1 MHFLFFFIQVLYE
14 QQLDFDWED
23 LLCLLWLPIVLKR
36 LAMPMPRRP
45 SSLTFSCPL
54 SSFRVQFVGAD
65 YCLDKLQFFRDI
77 VVGSKPLRVVAFR
90 HQHQHCREVFAN
102 MVTWK
107 CSFVMRIP
115 LPISFTL
122 SLAVFW
128 NRYMEAMRESM
139 HYNDWCKFLIRF
151 LEDFKIVCM
160 YPYWCYAPAFT
171 IQLTSAKRKI
181 ASLICQSA
189 VLHLGPR
196 QDSDYTRPKLLNLSR
211 RLSILITKMW

>member
-1 MHFLFFFIQVLYE
+1 MYIFWSVHNLKNYKLHEMVVSYSDILFSRFLWKIDRITFLVHFLFFTQVLYE

-36 LAMPMPRRP
+36 LARPMPRRS

-90 HQHQHCREVFAN
+90 HQHQHCREVFVN

-107 CSFVMRIP
+107 CSFVMRIR
-115 LPISFTL
+115 LPIYFTL
-122 SLAVFW
+122 RLV
-128 NRYMEAMRESM
+128 
-139 HYNDWCKFLIRF
+139 D
-151 LEDFKIVCM
+151 KIVYI
-160 YPYWCYAPAFT
+160 YPYTVTLNDC
-171 IQLTSAKRKI
+171 ITS
-181 ASLICQSA
+181 LL
-189 VLHLGPR
+189 V
-196 QDSDYTRPKLLNLSR
+196 KLLINS
-211 RLSILITKMW
+211 

>member
-1 MHFLFFFIQVLYE
+1 MYIFWSVHNLKTINCMKWSFRIVSFYSLVFFEKFDRITFLCILFFFFFIQVLYE

-36 LAMPMPRRP
+36 LARPMPRRS

-128 NRYMEAMRESM
+128 NRYLYGGYEGEHA
-139 HYNDWCKFLIRF
+139 L
-151 LEDFKIVCM
+151 
-160 YPYWCYAPAFT
+160 
-171 IQLTSAKRKI
+171 
-181 ASLICQSA
+181 
-189 VLHLGPR
+189 
-196 QDSDYTRPKLLNLSR
+196 
-211 RLSILITKMW
+211 